1 MQYKLVSSHSVMI
14 TNNDDLTLWTLEI
27 IRSTLLIEKSIAR
40 SLNGHGHNVTMLCN
54 RSEVNASG
62 G

>member
-27 IRSTLLIEKSIAR
+27 IRSTLLIEESIAR

-54 RSEVNASG
+54 RRKVNASG